1 MRPKFSVSCCRKTAT
16 KKRININFSGIN
28 KDQPE
33 DSMQSSFR
41 NDITPNKKT
50 QSLSC
55 FTDSFS
61 SEAGPAALSSPRME
75 SVSIAAG
82 RIIDQIFPNK
92 VPAIKTAIFVIGH
105 SCAGKTFLSN
115 AIDLKMPSGFKA
127 NKFSS
132 CAFIYREIKNNPGD
146 LTIEK
151 LDKLICCFEKDLYA
165 SNEYKQLY
173 SELRNQY
180 KDGLLKNEDKKS
192 ISGQIKLAKRINEAK
207 AICANNET
215 AKFDMRGVMELD
227 NAIKL
232 AEFFKK
238 NNYNIIIINPFVLDP
253 EILARRLLQ
262 REINGKN
269 GSASRLM
276 VPGFYNKANFE
287 NVIHEWEQSL
297 RPEVMKKIAGLGD
310 FFAIRTDDPKNIYSL
325 HGDNDMEILFKEKRK
340 ISTESLWRDIDKQC
354 LAEIKKISMEKNK
367 HIDSSF
373 VASSQFVNKN

>member
-1 MRPKFSVSCCRKTAT
+1 VRPLNTTTNTAT
-16 KKRININFSGIN
+16 KKRTNRNFSEIN
-28 KDQPE
+28 KDEPE
-33 DSMQSSFR
+33 GSMQSSSI

-50 QSLSC
+50 QSQSC

-61 SEAGPAALSSPRME
+61 SEAKPVALSSPRIE
-75 SVSIAAG
+75 SVAMAAEK
-82 RIIDQIFPNK
+82 IIEQIFPNK
-92 VPAIKTAIFVIGH
+92 VPATKTAIFMIGH

-115 AIDLKMPSGFKA
+115 AIDSKMPLSFKA
-127 NKFSS
+127 SKFSS
-132 CAFIYREIKNNPGD
+132 CAFIYKEIKNNPGD

-151 LDKLICCFEKDLYA
+151 LDKLICCFERDLYT

-173 SELRNQY
+173 GELKKQY
-180 KDGLLKNEDKKS
+180 KDDLLKKEDKKS

-215 AKFDMRGVMELD
+215 AKFDIRGVMKLD
-227 NAIKL
+227 NVIKL
-232 AEFFKK
+232 TEFFKK

-269 GSASRLM
+269 GSASRLTD
-276 VPGFYNKANFE
+276 PGFYSKANFE

-310 FFAIRTDDPKNIYSL
+310 FFAIRTDDPKYIYIPF
-325 HGDNDMEILFKEKRK
+325 MATMI
-340 ISTESLWRDIDKQC
+340 
-354 LAEIKKISMEKNK
+354 
-367 HIDSSF
+367 
-373 VASSQFVNKN
+373 